1 MYFFGGL
8 IRIATS
14 SACDSN
20 KCQKHMYVYMIFR
33 SSIFL
38 DYSLSLLGGAIT
50 FVHFRSRAPSGQPP
64 GGTQAVMI
72 IGNNNVFEV
81 GSCILFLLKDC
92 ILWKIDLKPETLSVM
107 TSYLTSVQC
116 HDTVVHVMSW
126 HCILFY
132 TTFWAF

>member
-1 MYFFGGL
+1 MCISWYLLGL
-8 IRIATS
+8 PQAADVIQIIARNT
-14 SACDSN
+14 CT
-20 KCQKHMYVYMIFR
+20 CIWYLEEV
-33 SSIFL
+33 FL
-38 DYSLSLLGGAIT
+38 DYPLSLLSEAIT
-50 FVHFRSRAPSGQPP
+50 FVHFCSRAPSGQPP